1 MTTTES
7 STRPERL
14 ETELPSIGNL
24 DIALPRSFAA
34 RVWEVDNT
42 RKVTLLLLLGLI
54 WEGCVLL
61 FNVSPFVM
69 PSASA
74 TISAFADGVASGAIP
89 NAIWNSIQTLLT
101 GYAIGL
107 SIAAILVGCATAWRF
122 SADFLTTM
130 SAMLNPLPAIALLP
144 LAMLWFGL
152 GKAAIVFT
160 LLHSIV
166 WPVALYTMTGFQGI
180 SETLRMMG
188 RNYGLEGPRYIL
200 LILIPA
206 AFPTI
211 LSGLRIGWAFAW
223 RTLMAAELVFGGQV
237 SGGGFTGSDAGNAGG
252 LGWYI
257 FRAQMENQAA
267 DVFAGLIAIIVIG
280 LFVESYLFRAAE
292 KATIERWGMAQGL

>member
-1 MTTTES
+1 MMADLPPA
-7 STRPERL
+7 RRERL
-14 ETELPSIGNL
+14 EKELPSIGSL
-24 DIALPRSFAA
+24 DVSVPRGLLA
-34 RVWEVDNT
+34 RFWELDNT
-42 RKVTLLLLLGLI
+42 RKITLLLIMGLI
-54 WEGCVLL
+54 WEASVLA

-69 PSASA
+69 PTASA
-74 TISAFADGVASGAIP
+74 TISAFATGMATGAIP
-89 NAIWNSIQTLLT
+89 NAVWNSIQTLLV

-107 SIAAILVGCATAWRF
+107 AISSVLVGCATAWRF

-152 GKAAIVFT
+152 GKSAIIFT

-166 WPVALYTMTGFQGI
+166 WPVSLYTMTGFRGI
-180 SETLRMMG
+180 SQTLRMMG
-188 RNYGLEGPRYIL
+188 RNYGLTGPRYIV

-237 SGGGFTGSDAGNAGG
+237 SGGGLSGSAAGNSGG

-267 DVFAGLIAIIVIG
+267 DVFAGLFAIIVIG
-280 LFVESYLFRAAE
+280 LFVESFLFRAVE
-292 KATIERWGMAQGL
+292 KATIERWGMAEGV